1 MTPCQPVLDYSN
13 EERVIPT
20 VHPISP
26 NLLGLKNWVQE
37 FRWPR
42 IFDRDWIWGGVSFTA
57 KQERY
62 RGGWAWLCRWLW
74 WRGNHSPRFF
84 CVIEKSE
91 TVFCYGRYPAFENV
105 IKVIFSE
112 LRTGDGGGT
121 FIWLLWLSDQHLSP
135 PYNILVFFGQN
146 RTDIVSTRTQNK
158 DFGMGWDQV
167 WHFYPDV
174 IPSLP
179 SQSLTLFWKWK
190 RGVTGCSV
198 NYRTF
203 RVLKSWNNEL

>member
-26 NLLGLKNWVQE
+26 NLLGLKNWGQE
-37 FRWPR
+37 FRWPG

-62 RGGWAWLCRWLW
+62 RGGWAWLCQWLW

-146 RTDIVSTRTQNK
+146 RTDIVPEHKIKTLEWVETKCGTFILMWFPRCHPN
-158 DFGMGWDQV
+158 
-167 WHFYPDV
+167 P
-174 IPSLP
+174 
-179 SQSLTLFWKWK
+179 LTLFWKWK
-190 RGVTGCSV
+190 RGVTGGSV

-203 RVLKSWNNEL
+203 RFLKSWNNEL

>member
-20 VHPISP
+20 VHPFSP
-26 NLLGLKNWVQE
+26 NLLGLKNWGQE
-37 FRWPR
+37 FRWPG

-62 RGGWAWLCRWLW
+62 RGGWAWLCQWLW

-105 IKVIFSE
+105 IKVHFSE
-112 LRTGDGGGT
+112 LRGDGGGT

-179 SQSLTLFWKWK
+179 SLTLFWKWK
-190 RGVTGCSV
+190 RGVTGGSV